1 MRYGSHKKVTPEGRI
16 TQEIIYVLK
25 LYGVFHFK
33 HWGGPM
39 GTPGISDII
48 GCWNGKMLA
57 IEIKSEKGKLSPA
70 QQTFLDNVNKNGG
83 IGFVAR
89 SAMDVIQQLGLSPR
103 CNG

>member
-1 MRYGSHKKVTPEGRI
+1 MNYGSHKKLTPEQRI
-16 TQEIIYVLK
+16 TQEIRYVLK

-39 GTPGISDII
+39 GTPGIADIL
-48 GCWNGKMLA
+48 GCYKGKFIA

-70 QQTFLDNVNKNGG
+70 QENFLKLVNDNGG

-89 SAMDVIQQLGLSPR
+89 SAMDVIQQLGLRPGS
-103 CNG
+103 NQ